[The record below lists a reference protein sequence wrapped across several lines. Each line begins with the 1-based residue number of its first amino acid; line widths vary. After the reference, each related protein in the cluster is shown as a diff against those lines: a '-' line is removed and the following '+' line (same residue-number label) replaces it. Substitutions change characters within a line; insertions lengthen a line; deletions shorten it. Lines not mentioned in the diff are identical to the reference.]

1 MTSVR
6 SLGPIL
12 WKTVSQIVLLRLTP
26 SLAHTHANKQKRLS
40 LLRGS
45 SIQNQAARATEM
57 TPQSRQA
64 ASRAARSPNHS
75 AAPIAGD
82 GSQLVVVR
90 LKKEGQSSVPGW
102 QGQERPR
109 RVPRLGAFGHVEL
122 PRGYA
127 RGDWGQRPAISGTLR
142 RARAREGPAGQAH
155 RKFQQNRKDPQTHSK
170 VQELEAT
177 AD

>member
-1 MTSVR
+1 
-6 SLGPIL
+6 
-12 WKTVSQIVLLRLTP
+12 
-26 SLAHTHANKQKRLS
+26 
-40 LLRGS
+40 
-45 SIQNQAARATEM
+45 M

-64 ASRAARSPNHS
+64 TSRAARSPNHS

-82 GSQLVVVR
+82 GSQVVVVG
-90 LKKEGQSSVPGW
+90 LKKKKAKSSVP
-102 QGQERPR
+102 
-109 RVPRLGAFGHVEL
+109 RLAGSGKAAEGAPTGCLRHVEL
-122 PRGYA
+122 TRGYA